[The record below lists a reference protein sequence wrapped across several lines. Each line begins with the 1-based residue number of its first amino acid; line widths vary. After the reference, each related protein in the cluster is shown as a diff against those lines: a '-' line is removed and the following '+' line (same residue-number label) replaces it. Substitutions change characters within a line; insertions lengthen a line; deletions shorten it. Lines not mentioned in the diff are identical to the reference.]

1 MTPAP
6 LPDAA
11 DLLQALNVAPSLKEA
26 LSVPHEFL
34 ALRHE
39 KAQQRRFYEQP
50 ELPSGFYLTERFGK
64 SPEAVDED
72 LYPRSVL

>member
-11 DLLQALNVAPSLKEA
+11 DLLQALNVAPSLKQA

-34 ALRHE
+34 AQRHE
-39 KAQQRRFYEQP
+39 KAARRRFYEQP
-50 ELPSGFYLTERFGK
+50 ECVTGFDELHG
-64 SPEAVDED
+64 VDALIALHND
-72 LYPRSVL
+72 YCARQA